1 MVQILSFFFCNDL
14 SVSNLK
20 ITNSP
25 REHITLTGCNGA
37 KFSNIDIQS
46 PASSPNTDGFDIS
59 TSKNISIEDSTIQ
72 TGNQKLFFIL

>member
-1 MVQILSFFFCNDL
+1 MVQILSFFSCNGL

-25 REHITLTGCNGA
+25 KEHITLTDCNGA
-37 KFSNIDIQS
+37 KFSKVDIQS
-46 PASSPNTDGFDIS
+46 HSYSPNTDGFDIS

-72 TGNQKLFFIL
+72 SGNQILFFIL